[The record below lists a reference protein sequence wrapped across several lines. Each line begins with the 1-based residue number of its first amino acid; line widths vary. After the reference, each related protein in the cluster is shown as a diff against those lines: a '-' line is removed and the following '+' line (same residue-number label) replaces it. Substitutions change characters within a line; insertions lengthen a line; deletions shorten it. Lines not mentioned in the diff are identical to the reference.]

1 METRLQNGRKMERSL
16 PKLEIEGRN
25 SYKSKRQ
32 FLALF

>member
-1 METRLQNGRKMERSL
+1 METQL
-16 PKLEIEGRN
+16 PKLEIEERN